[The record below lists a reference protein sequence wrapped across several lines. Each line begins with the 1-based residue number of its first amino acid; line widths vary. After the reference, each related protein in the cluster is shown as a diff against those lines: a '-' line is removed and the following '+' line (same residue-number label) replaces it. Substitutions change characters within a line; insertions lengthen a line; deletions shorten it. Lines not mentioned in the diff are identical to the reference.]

1 VSTGAGLVLAGRYR
15 LLDQVAVGA
24 MGEVWRAHDD
34 RLDRDV
40 AVKVLRPELADDDA
54 FLSRFRTE
62 ARHAASVR
70 HPHVAAVHDYGE
82 DPEVTTG
89 GTATA
94 YLVMELLDG
103 RPLNQL
109 LAATGPLPAERV
121 AALLAQVADA
131 LAAAHRIGLVHRD
144 IKPANLVVSPTRE
157 EDVTVTDFGIARA
170 ADAVPVTRTGLVMG
184 TAEYLSPEQARGER
198 ATTASDVY
206 SLGVVAYELLTGQP
220 PFTGDN
226 AAEVARAHV
235 QEQVPPLPD
244 DVPEAMRVTVARCL
258 RKRPDERPD
267 VAALA
272 DRLRALAEQA
282 PTPDDAWWAS
292 GGSPEPVPGDPVGDP
307 ADPASGTTLPG
318 GAPRSAHV
326 PATPRTAP
334 IPVAPAAA
342 GQGGQGGQGRPGT
355 PGRAP
360 RRRRRPMRAPL
371 VALLALVALLLLAT
385 VLQAAGL
392 LGERAMG
399 PDGGTLGVA
408 DAGRAAATDV
418 TRSTWH
424 TIDKD
429 GR

>member
-1 VSTGAGLVLAGRYR
+1 MLAGRYR

-40 AVKVLRPELADDDA
+40 AVKVLRPELADDDG
-54 FLSRFRTE
+54 FLDRFRTE

-82 DPEVTTG
+82 DPSVVTG

-94 YLVMELLDG
+94 YLVMDLLEG
-103 RPLNQL
+103 RPLNAVL
-109 LAATGPLPAERV
+109 AERGPLAARDV
-121 AALLAQVADA
+121 AGLLAQVADA

-144 IKPANLVVSPTRE
+144 VKPANLVVSHHPGEPAGPGEPGSEAPDAGRRPD
-157 EDVTVTDFGIARA
+157 DVTVTDFGIARA

-226 AAEVARAHV
+226 PADVARAHV
-235 QEQVPPLPD
+235 QDPLPPLPSS
-244 DVPEAMRVTVARCL
+244 VPEAMRTTVSRCL
-258 RKRPDERPD
+258 AKAPGARPD
-267 VAALA
+267 VVALA
-272 DRLRALAEQA
+272 ARLRAIAEGA
-282 PTPDDAWWAS
+282 EPVDEL
-292 GGSPEPVPGDPVGDP
+292 PEPEAEPPPGDAARGGRAAGAGHV
-307 ADPASGTTLPG
+307 A
-318 GAPRSAHV
+318 GAPRPSA
-326 PATPRTAP
+326 PAVPRTRE
-334 IPVAPAAA
+334 IPVVGGAADQDVPPRTRPAAT
-342 GQGGQGGQGRPGT
+342 RVT
-355 PGRAP
+355 PS
-360 RRRRRPMRAPL
+360 RRRRPLRAPL

-385 VLQAAGL
+385 LLQAFGLVGGGDGSSAAGPEHVP
-392 LGERAMG
+392 GS
-399 PDGGTLGVA
+399 PWT
-408 DAGRAAATDV
+408 
-418 TRSTWH
+418 